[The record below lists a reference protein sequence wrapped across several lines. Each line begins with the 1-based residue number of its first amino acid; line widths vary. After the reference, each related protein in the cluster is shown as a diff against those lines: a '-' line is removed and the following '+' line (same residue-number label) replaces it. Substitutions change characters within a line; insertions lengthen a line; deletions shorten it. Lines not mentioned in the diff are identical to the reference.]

1 MSTTALG
8 SRHCGL
14 ARTSETT
21 LATSVSGI
29 CIDVEFYYASGNG
42 CLSVNNRPRRL
53 RLIVALARA
62 ASERRPAGFSQR
74 EEATL
79 LGARLRVTDHA
90 VPIAVSGSRSYRL
103 ELGSIHICMGSP

>member
-1 MSTTALG
+1 MNPVRASDYSG
-8 SRHCGL
+8 IL
-14 ARTSETT
+14 ARMAWVFQG
-21 LATSVSGI
+21 L
-29 CIDVEFYYASGNG
+29 
-42 CLSVNNRPRRL
+42 P
-53 RLIVALARA
+53 
-62 ASERRPAGFSQR
+62 SERRTAGFSQR